1 MKDNNT
7 DSSFKYTYSAKEQ
20 DEIKRIRQK
29 YQTSEEDG
37 MVRLRK
43 LDAKVTQKA
52 TSVSLIFGVLGTLVF
67 GIGISLVLSDLGILL
82 GIPVMTS
89 MVIGVI
95 IGAIGIILAAL
106 AYPMYIK
113 VIKKERE
120 KVAPEILKL
129 TEELMRM

>member
-1 MKDNNT
+1 M
-7 DSSFKYTYSAKEQ
+7 Q

-52 TSVSLIFGVLGTLVF
+52 TSVALIFGVLGTLVF
-67 GIGISLVLSDLGILL
+67 GIGISLVLSDLGVVL
-82 GIPVMTS
+82 GIQVMTS
-89 MVIGVI
+89 MVIGI
-95 IGAIGIILAAL
+95 ITGTIGIILAAL